1 MRQPEFLDVDPREL
15 HLRPAQASGAD
26 PFKLQTQ
33 IARFG
38 ASTAGMPPPWVYRG
52 SDGTLVIF
60 NGVTRATRVARLAS
74 GAVDPGRSRGR
85 TEAAGWAKPQARRH
99 PAMMDPTR
107 RELLQLIEELSAAC
121 PEYRFGQLVLNLAF
135 LAREDGDQHVCAD
148 RGLRVSRRRSQAS
161 GRLVGPSRGIRGGS
175 PDPAVGSDA
184 LAKPVAHKK

>member
-52 SDGTLVIF
+52 SDGALVIF

-74 GAVDPGRSRGR
+74 G
-85 TEAAGWAKPQARRH
+85 
-99 PAMMDPTR
+99 
-107 RELLQLIEELSAAC
+107 QLIRVEVVGELKR
-121 PEYRFGQLVLNLAF
+121 PVGQNPKL
-135 LAREDGDQHVCAD
+135 GDT
-148 RGLRVSRRRSQAS
+148 L
-161 GRLVGPSRGIRGGS
+161 P
-175 PDPAVGSDA
+175 
-184 LAKPVAHKK
+184 